1 MIHFFLFYINVF
13 PVKSIKNDHLNK
25 ILFWKIYD
33 INLYESFFEKP
44 FLNLT
49 KLGLS
54 RLELCVCDCDC
65 FELCSVHDQL
75 FRLHSS
81 STGWHDIEWAGK
93 LKYVSEFS
101 YNGVLLNWKRKSLQ
115 VFLWIWMPCPPTEKT
130 YNELGLQFFNSNVCN
145 PIYYSASYHL
155 YCISYFITVVLLH
168 LFVFYLKTLWNC
180 NSGDTHT
187 QFSSL
192 WREQKEQKEY
202 RVK

>member
-1 MIHFFLFYINVF
+1 MSEF
-13 PVKSIKNDHLNK
+13 DK
-25 ILFWKIYD
+25 IWTITTRTVC
-33 INLYESFFEKP
+33 E
-44 FLNLT
+44 
-49 KLGLS
+49 
-54 RLELCVCDCDC
+54 CDCDC

-75 FRLHSS
+75 FCLHSS

-155 YCISYFITVVLLH
+155 YCISYFITVVLL
-168 LFVFYLKTLWNC
+168 LLLVFYLRTCEIAIQVTLTHSFTHSDVNKK
-180 NSGDTHT
+180 NKRISG
-187 QFSSL
+187 
-192 WREQKEQKEY
+192 
-202 RVK
+202 